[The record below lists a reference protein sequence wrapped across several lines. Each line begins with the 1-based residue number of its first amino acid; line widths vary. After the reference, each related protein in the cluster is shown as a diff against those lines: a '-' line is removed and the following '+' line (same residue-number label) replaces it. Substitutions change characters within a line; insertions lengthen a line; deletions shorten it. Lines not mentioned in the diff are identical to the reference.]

1 MLTHSKILQG
11 QDEAAGRVRT
21 LDHGHQPPLL
31 PNHRREHTHRQCHDD
46 YLRETQT
53 INPERTVQQGS
64 APRLPNLR
72 NDNRDNDNGSKESTP
87 EPKPTRVTANG
98 PHSIS
103 GERCRAFTQATKQ

>member
-31 PNHRREHTHRQCHDD
+31 PNHRREHTPRQYHDD

-53 INPERTVQQGS
+53 LNPERTVQQGS
-64 APRLPNLR
+64 APRALILQ
-72 NDNRDNDNGSKESTP
+72 NDKGDNDNESKELTP
-87 EPKPTRVTANG
+87 EPKPARVTANG

-103 GERCRAFTQATKQ
+103 GDRCRAFTQATKQ